1 MDLFDEPWFAG
12 IRHPSRY
19 IGEEIH
25 SIRKDPSSVEV
36 SIVLAFPDVYE
47 VGMSHL
53 GLKILYHILNGFDW
67 IAAERVYS
75 PWVDMEQEL
84 RARGL
89 GLCTIE
95 SGRSVRNFDILGFSL
110 QHELTMTNVLTML
123 QLAGIPFLSK
133 DRDSS
138 FPLIIAGGPACFNP
152 EPVALLFDAIVIGDG
167 EEAAAE
173 ICRKVR
179 ESKRGAGSRRE
190 DLLHDIAEVEGV
202 YVPRL
207 FEVSYGDQGILEE
220 VKSTRPGYERVRKA
234 ILPDI
239 ERAALP
245 PSQLVPNVELVHDR
259 LAIEISRGCTR
270 GCRFCQAGMIYRPVR
285 ERSPQSIIDAAG
297 SALRSTG
304 YEELSLLS
312 LSAGDYT
319 CLAPL
324 LKGLMDIHSGRNIAV
339 SLPSLRV
346 GSLDPAWFEQIKRVR
361 KTGFTLAA
369 EAGNDRLRRIINKG
383 LTNQEILEMAR
394 EVYRA
399 GWNLIKLYFMVGL
412 PEEEEEDIDDIVL
425 LAREVANQ
433 CGSKGGRPKLNVS
446 VAAFVPKSHTPF
458 MWSPQLSVEES
469 GRRIQKIRSGL
480 GGRIHVK
487 WNPPEMSRLEGV
499 FARGDRRL
507 LPVLIEAWERGAR
520 FDAWSEHFKSEIWMD
535 SFRSCGIDPD
545 FYLSR
550 KRSTEETLPWDHIDC
565 GVSKSFFKREWK
577 RALKGVPT
585 PDCRQKCYECGV
597 CDHRRVDP
605 VLHQQWNGAATG
617 SEPTEQH
624 DSRDRKKYR
633 LFFTKVGKTRHLSHL
648 ELVRLFARA
657 FRRAELEVV
666 HSEGYH
672 PMPRISFHS
681 ALPVGMESLDECM
694 DIRLHGDIS
703 PEAIR
708 TRLNP
713 ALPAGIQIVGVQDV
727 TGEKKSPVLK
737 ESHFRMMLDGLKPSD
752 SALEAFM
759 KTDFVPALKRGK
771 GGEKTINARASV
783 VSIERT
789 SSHEISLVLSHNQG
803 PQLRP
808 IEILQTACGIVDEEV
823 KRIRVV
829 KTRQIMA

>member
-1 MDLFDEPWFAG
+1 M
-12 IRHPSRY
+12 
-19 IGEEIH
+19 
-25 SIRKDPSSVEV
+25 
-36 SIVLAFPDVYE
+36 VLAFPDVYE

-75 PWVDMEQEL
+75 PWVDMEREL
-84 RARGL
+84 RSRGL
-89 GLCTIE
+89 GLRAIE
-95 SGRSVRNFDILGFSL
+95 SERSVRDFDILGFSL
-110 QHELTMTNVLTML
+110 QHELTLTNVLTML
-123 QLAGIPFLSK
+123 QLAGIPFLSRE
-133 DRDSS
+133 RDSS

-167 EEAAAE
+167 EETAVE
-173 ICRKVR
+173 ICSRVR
-179 ESKRGAGSRRE
+179 EWKRKSAQSRE
-190 DLLHDIAEVEGV
+190 GLLDDLAEVEGV

-207 FEVSYGDQGILEE
+207 FEVSQEPDGIIGK
-220 VKSTRPGYERVRKA
+220 VQSTRPGYERVRKA

-239 ERAALP
+239 ARAALP
-245 PSQLVPNVELVHDR
+245 PSQLVPHIELVHDR
-259 LAIEISRGCTR
+259 LSFEISRGCTR

-297 SALRSTG
+297 PALSSTG

-324 LKGLMDIHSGRNIAV
+324 LKELMDIHSGRNIAV

-346 GSLDPAWFEQIKRVR
+346 GSLDTAWLEQIKRVR

-383 LTNQEILEMAR
+383 LTNQEILETAR

-399 GWNLIKLYFMVGL
+399 GWNLIKLYFMIGL
-412 PEEEEEDIDDIVL
+412 PEEKEEDIDDIIL

-433 CGSKGGRPKLNVS
+433 CESKGSRPKLNVS
-446 VAAFVPKSHTPF
+446 VATFVPKSHTPF
-458 MWSPQLSVEES
+458 MWSPQLSLEES

-487 WNPPEMSRLEGV
+487 WNPPEMSRLEGI

-507 LPVLIEAWERGAR
+507 LPVLMEAWSRGAR
-520 FDAWSEHFKSEIWMD
+520 FDAWSEHFTSELWME

-550 KRSTEETLPWDHIDC
+550 KRSTEEVLPWDHIDC
-565 GVSKSFFKREWK
+565 GVTKSFFKREWE
-577 RALKGVPT
+577 RALKGEAT
-585 PDCRQKCYECGV
+585 PDCRRRCSECGV
-597 CDHRRVDP
+597 CDHRRIDP
-605 VLHQQWNGAATG
+605 VLHERWSTTSIR
-617 SEPTEQH
+617 SESTAQADPLGNK
-624 DSRDRKKYR
+624 RYR
-633 LFFTKVGKTRHLSHL
+633 LVFTKLGKTRHLSHL

-657 FRRAELEVV
+657 FRRAQLEVV
-666 HSEGYH
+666 HSAGYH

-681 ALPVGMESLDECM
+681 ALPVGMESLDEWL
-694 DIRLHGDIS
+694 DIKLHEGIS
-703 PEAIR
+703 PAAIMER
-708 TRLNP
+708 MNP
-713 ALPAGIQIVGVQDV
+713 VLPPGIRIVGVQDV
-727 TGEKKSPVLK
+727 TGERKRPKIK
-737 ESHFRMMLDGLKPSD
+737 ESHFRMMLDGLKASD
-752 SALEAFM
+752 SDLQAFM
-759 KTDFVPALKRGK
+759 TKEYVPALKRGK
-771 GGEKTINARASV
+771 GGERTINARAAV
-783 VSIERT
+783 VSMERT
-789 SSHEISLVLSHNQG
+789 SSHEILLVLSNDQG

-808 IEILQTACGIVDEEV
+808 TDILQTACGIGNEEV
-823 KRIRVV
+823 QRIRVV

>member
-1 MDLFDEPWFAG
+1 VDLFDESWFAG
-12 IRHPSRY
+12 IRRPGRY

-53 GLKILYHILNGFDW
+53 GLKILYHILNSSDW

-75 PWVDMEQEL
+75 PWVDMEHEL

-89 GLCTIE
+89 GLATIE
-95 SGRSVRNFDILGFSL
+95 SGRSVRDFDILGFSL
-110 QHELTMTNVLTML
+110 QHELTLTNVLTML
-123 QLAGIPFLSK
+123 QLAGIPFLS
-133 DRDSS
+133 RERGSS
-138 FPLIIAGGPACFNP
+138 FPLIITGGPACFNP
-152 EPVALLFDAIVIGDG
+152 EPMALLFDAIVIGDG
-167 EEAAAE
+167 EESALE
-173 ICRKVR
+173 ICRRVR
-179 ESKRGAGSRRE
+179 ESKRGSGRSRQ
-190 DLLHDIAEVEGV
+190 DLLCDLAEVGGV

-207 FEVSYGDQGILEE
+207 FEVSHGPDGNPAKVE
-220 VKSTRPGYERVRKA
+220 STRPGYDRVRKA

-245 PSQLVPNVELVHDR
+245 ASQLVPHVELVHDR

-297 SALRSTG
+297 AALRSTG

-319 CLAPL
+319 CMAPL
-324 LKGLMDIHSGRNIAV
+324 LKALMDIHSDRNIAV

-412 PEEEEEDIDDIVL
+412 PEEREEDIDDIIL

-446 VAAFVPKSHTPF
+446 VATFVPKSHTPF
-458 MWSPQLSVEES
+458 MWSPQLSLEES

-507 LPVLIEAWERGAR
+507 LAVLIEAWERGAR
-520 FDAWSEHFKSEIWMD
+520 FDAWSEHFKSELWME

-550 KRSTEETLPWDHIDC
+550 KRSTEEALPWDHIDC
-565 GVSKSFFKREWK
+565 GVTKSFFKREWE
-577 RALKGVPT
+577 RALKGEST
-585 PDCRQKCYECGV
+585 PDCRRRCSECGV

-605 VLHQQWNGAATG
+605 VLHQQWSGTSIG
-617 SEPTEQH
+617 SEPTPHSDPREE
-624 DSRDRKKYR
+624 KKYR
-633 LFFTKVGKTRHLSHL
+633 LVFTKTGKMRHLSHL
-648 ELVRLFARA
+648 ELVRLFVRA

-666 HSEGYH
+666 HSAGYH

-703 PEAIR
+703 SEAICA
-708 TRLNP
+708 RLNP
-713 ALPAGIQIVGVQDV
+713 VLPSGIRIVGVQDV
-727 TGEKKSPVLK
+727 TGEKKRPVIK
-737 ESHFRMMLDGLKPSD
+737 ESHFRMMLDGLKPNDSD
-752 SALEAFM
+752 LAAFM
-759 KTDFVPALKRGK
+759 NTDFVPVLKRGK
-771 GGEKTINARASV
+771 IGEKTINARASV
-783 VSIERT
+783 VSLERT
-789 SSHEISLVLSHNQG
+789 SSHEISLVLSHDQG

-808 IEILQTACGIVDEEV
+808 ADILQTACGIGDEEM
-823 KRIRVV
+823 KKIRVV

>member
-1 MDLFDEPWFAG
+1 MSLFDESWFAG

-36 SIVLAFPDVYE
+36 SMALAFPDVYE

-53 GLKILYHILNGFDW
+53 GLKILYHILNSLDW
-67 IAAERVYS
+67 VAAERVYS

-89 GLCTIE
+89 GLRSIE
-95 SGRSVRNFDILGFSL
+95 SDRPLRDFDILGFSL
-110 QHELTMTNVLTML
+110 QHELTLTNVLTML
-123 QLAGIPFLSK
+123 DLAGIPFLSQE
-133 DRDSS
+133 RDSS

-152 EPVALLFDAIVIGDG
+152 EPMALVFDAIVIGDG
-167 EEAAAE
+167 EEASVE
-173 ICRKVR
+173 ICRRVREGKRVGRKVR
-179 ESKRGAGSRRE
+179 E
-190 DLLHDIAEVEGV
+190 DLLRHIAEVEGV
-202 YVPRL
+202 YVPR
-207 FEVSYGDQGILEE
+207 FFTVSHLADGRIERVD
-220 VKSTRPGYERVRKA
+220 STLPGCGRVRKA

-245 PSQLVPNVELVHDR
+245 PAQLVPNVELVHDR

-285 ERSPQSIIDAAG
+285 ERNSRSIIDASG
-297 SALRSTG
+297 PALRSTG

-319 CLAPL
+319 CLSPL
-324 LKGLMDIHSGRNIAV
+324 LKGLMDIHSGGNIAV

-369 EAGNDRLRRIINKG
+369 EAGSDRLRRVINKG
-383 LTNQEILEMAR
+383 LTNREILEMAR

-412 PEEEEEDIDDIVL
+412 PEEKEEDIEEIVQ

-433 CGSKGGRPKLNVS
+433 CGRKGGMPKLNVS
-446 VAAFVPKSHTPF
+446 VATFVPKSHTPF
-458 MWSPQLSVEES
+458 MWSPQISQDEG
-469 GRRIQKIRSGL
+469 GRRIQKIRFGL

-507 LPVLIEAWERGAR
+507 LPVLVRAWEHGAR
-520 FDAWSEHFKSEIWMD
+520 FDAWSEHFRSEIWMEA
-535 SFRSCGIDPD
+535 FRSCGIDPD
-545 FYLSR
+545 FYLDR
-550 KRSTEETLPWDHIDC
+550 RRSLDEVLPWDHIDC
-565 GVSKSFFKREWK
+565 GVNKSFLKREWEK
-577 RALKGVPT
+577 ALKGEPT
-585 PDCRQKCYECGV
+585 ADCRSRCLECGV

-605 VLHQQWNGAATG
+605 VIHRGRGETSVVCPSKAQA
-617 SEPTEQH
+617 
-624 DSRDRKKYR
+624 DSREKKSYR
-633 LFFTKVGKTRHLSHL
+633 LTFTKLGKARHLSHL

-657 FRRAELEVV
+657 SRRADLEVV
-666 HSEGYH
+666 HSAGYH

-681 ALPVGMESLDECM
+681 AMPVGMESEEERLDVLLYGE
-694 DIRLHGDIS
+694 IG
-703 PEAIR
+703 PEAVIR
-708 TRLNP
+708 RMNP
-713 ALPAGIQIVGVQDV
+713 VLPPGIQISKVQDI
-727 TGEKKSPVLK
+727 TGEKKRPPVK
-737 ESHFRMMLDGLKPSD
+737 ETHFRMVLDGLSLSD
-752 SALEAFM
+752 SDLRSFM
-759 KTDFVPALKRGK
+759 EKEYVPALKRGK
-771 GGEKTINARASV
+771 AGEKTVNARASV
-783 VSIERT
+783 VAMERT
-789 SSHEISLVLSHNQG
+789 SPHEISLVLAHDTG

-808 IEILQTACGIVDEEV
+808 TDILKSVFGIGDEEA